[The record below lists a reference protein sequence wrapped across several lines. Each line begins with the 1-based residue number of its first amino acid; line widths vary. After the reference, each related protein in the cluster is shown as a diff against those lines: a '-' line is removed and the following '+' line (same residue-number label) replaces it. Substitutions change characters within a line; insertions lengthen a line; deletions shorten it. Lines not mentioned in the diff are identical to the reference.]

1 MGLGRIGK
9 RMAHISRNV
18 FKRVVAYDPYII
30 DGDFPAYVEREATLE
45 GLARQ
50 ADIVSLHTP
59 LTKETR
65 GMIDA
70 KFFGA
75 MKKGTYFVN
84 TARGAIVN
92 VPDLLAALD
101 AGVVATAGLDVLPE
115 EPIARDSA
123 LLTHPRVIL
132 SPHAAFY
139 SVEAERELRR
149 KAAQN
154 IVSWHA
160 TGRPEYVVVR
170 GSRAAVQ
177 VGQPPLKSRQETR
190 GGGNSV
196 RAFSEVARRGDR
208 GSFLTTRQGEPMAG
222 KARRTVLY
230 SSKGKKLYAVRD
242 KSGKFKD
249 IQQYSR
255 AHAMDI
261 KRGSGAEK
269 KAAATKAKKAAKKT
283 AKKSAA
289 KPARK
294 AAAKKSAGAQGRE
307 EGRRQEVRRQEARQA
322 RGEEGR
328 GEEAGQAGREEGRG
342 KEAGQAGGEE
352 GRAPGSR
359 RSGAAKKS

>member
-1 MGLGRIGK
+1 MPKILYADNDYPDIELERMLFSKAGIDIVVAQCKTEDDLIKHGKGCSAILLQYAPVTARVLAALPEVGIVSRIGAGYDTVDTEACEKAGVWVGNSPDYGVGEVSTHALAMALAAIRNIVAYHRDIASGQWHFLSSGTLPRPASLTLGIVGLGRIGK

-92 VPDLLAALD
+92 IPDLLAALES
-101 AGVVATAGLDVLPE
+101 GVVATAGLDVLPE

-170 GSRAAVQ
+170 GSRM
-177 VGQPPLKSRQETR
+177 PPR
-190 GGGNSV
+190 
-196 RAFSEVARRGDR
+196 
-208 GSFLTTRQGEPMAG
+208 
-222 KARRTVLY
+222 
-230 SSKGKKLYAVRD
+230 
-242 KSGKFKD
+242 
-249 IQQYSR
+249 
-255 AHAMDI
+255 
-261 KRGSGAEK
+261 
-269 KAAATKAKKAAKKT
+269 
-283 AKKSAA
+283 
-289 KPARK
+289 
-294 AAAKKSAGAQGRE
+294 
-307 EGRRQEVRRQEARQA
+307 
-322 RGEEGR
+322 
-328 GEEAGQAGREEGRG
+328 
-342 KEAGQAGGEE
+342 
-352 GRAPGSR
+352 
-359 RSGAAKKS
+359 